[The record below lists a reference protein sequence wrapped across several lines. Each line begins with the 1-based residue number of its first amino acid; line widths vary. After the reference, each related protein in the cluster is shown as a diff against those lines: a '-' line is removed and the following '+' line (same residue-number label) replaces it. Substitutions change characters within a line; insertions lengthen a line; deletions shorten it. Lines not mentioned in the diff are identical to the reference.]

1 MSPLRIA
8 VTGRDGQVARAMT
21 MLGMEIGP
29 EMGIE
34 VIAVGR
40 PELDLADPASVFRAL
55 EAVGP
60 DVIVSAAAYTAVD
73 KAESERDLAFAVNG
87 AGAGAVANAAARLAV
102 PVLHLSTDY
111 VFDGTKA
118 ERYDES
124 DPTGPTSAYG
134 ASKLEG
140 ERLVAAAT
148 ADHAIFRTAWVYS
161 AHGAN
166 FLKTM
171 LRLGETRETLSVV
184 ADQIG
189 CPTSA
194 EDIARAMIVAART
207 LAADRDDRYRGIFH
221 LTGSGEASWAEFA
234 REIFSAAESHG
245 RKPVAVIDIT
255 SDQYPSPV
263 KRPANSRLSGDKL
276 ERVHGIVLP
285 DWRVSTAKV
294 VATLLGQNQ
303 G

>member
-8 VTGRDGQVARAMT
+8 VTGKEGQVARS
-21 MLGMEIGP
+21 MLALGP
-29 EMGIE
+29 EMGVEI
-34 VIAVGR
+34 IAVGR
-40 PELDLADPASVFRAL
+40 PEMDLSDPASVRAAL
-55 EAVGP
+55 EAARP

-73 KAESERDLAFAVNG
+73 KAETEQNLAFAING
-87 AGAGAVANAAARLAV
+87 AGAGAVAEAATALGV

-111 VFDGTKA
+111 VFDGSKA
-118 ERYDES
+118 DRYVES
-124 DPTGPTSAYG
+124 DQTGPTSAYG

-140 ERLVAAAT
+140 EALVAAAT

-171 LRLGETRETLSVV
+171 LRLGETRDTLSVV
-184 ADQIG
+184 ADQWG

-194 EDIARAMIVAART
+194 EDIARAMI
-207 LAADRDDRYRGIFH
+207 LAAQKLATDRDEKYRGIFH

-234 REIFSAAESHG
+234 REIFRAAEGHG
-245 RKPVAVIDIT
+245 RKPVAVVEIT

-276 ERVHGIVLP
+276 NQVYGIMLP

-294 VATLLGQNQ
+294 VDSLLGQKM
-303 G
+303 

>member
-8 VTGRDGQVARAMT
+8 VTGKEGQVARSMQA
-21 MLGMEIGP
+21 LGP
-29 EMGIE
+29 EMGVEI
-34 VIAVGR
+34 IAVGR
-40 PELDLADPASVFRAL
+40 PEMDLSDPASVRAAL
-55 EAVGP
+55 EAARP

-73 KAESERDLAFAVNG
+73 KAETEQDLAFAING
-87 AGAGAVANAAARLAV
+87 AGAGSVADAAASLGV

-111 VFDGTKA
+111 VFDGSKSA
-118 ERYDES
+118 RYLES

-140 ERLVAAAT
+140 EARVAAAT

-171 LRLGETRETLSVV
+171 LRLGETRDTLSVV
-184 ADQIG
+184 ADQHG

-194 EDIARAMIVAART
+194 EDIARAMI
-207 LAADRDDRYRGIFH
+207 LAASRMASDRDEKYRGIFH
-221 LTGSGEASWAEFA
+221 LTGSGEANWADFA
-234 REIFSAAESHG
+234 REIFRAAEGHG
-245 RKPVAVIDIT
+245 RKPVEVISIT

-263 KRPANSRLSGDKL
+263 KRPANSRLSGEKL
-276 ERVHGIVLP
+276 ERVYGIVLP

-294 VATLLGQNQ
+294 VGTLLG
-303 G
+303 